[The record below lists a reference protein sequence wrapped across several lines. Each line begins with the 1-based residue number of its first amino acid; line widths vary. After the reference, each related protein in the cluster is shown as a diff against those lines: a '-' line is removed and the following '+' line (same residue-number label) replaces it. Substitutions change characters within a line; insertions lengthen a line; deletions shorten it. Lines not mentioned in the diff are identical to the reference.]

1 MWQIWTTSGR
11 IWWKQSLFSQNWFSV
26 NFAWLGA
33 LVLTEGWAG
42 MQQRK
47 VITVFMMRM
56 LFLTPDSILSRKLY
70 WRNFSLVSISGRL
83 GPLQAIG
90 FTSLMNTMNHVGL
103 LPWASEKPIVR
114 CIPFLVK
121 EAGFIPP
128 QTHLTDFDFCH
139 LLILFS
145 LVNMNRYFA
154 SIFQL
159 TDFLNS

>member
-1 MWQIWTTSGR
+1 MWQIWITSGR

-33 LVLTEGWAG
+33 LVLHEGWAG

-47 VITVFMMRM
+47 VITAFMMRI

-70 WRNFSLVSISGRL
+70 WRNFSFVLISGRL

-90 FTSLMNTMNHVGL
+90 FTSLMNTMNHDGL
-103 LPWASEKPIVR
+103 LAWASEKPSVR

-121 EAGFIPP
+121 VAGFIPT
-128 QTHLTDFDFCH
+128 QTHLTAIYWFYFL
-139 LLILFS
+139 LLIW
-145 LVNMNRYFA
+145 
-154 SIFQL
+154 I
-159 TDFLNS
+159 DFLLAYFK